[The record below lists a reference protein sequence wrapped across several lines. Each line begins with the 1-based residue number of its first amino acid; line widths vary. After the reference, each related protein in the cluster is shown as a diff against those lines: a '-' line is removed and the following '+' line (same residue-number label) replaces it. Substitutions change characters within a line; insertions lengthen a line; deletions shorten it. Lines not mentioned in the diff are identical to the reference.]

1 MIDISGSMMGIKLE
15 QAKSALQLC
24 LRNLV
29 AGDSFNIIAFN
40 HACTRFS
47 KKAVPFS
54 QQSLDR
60 AGRWIESLQA
70 SGGMEILEPLAS
82 CLEGGGGSEDCI
94 ILLFTDGRVGNER
107 EVLDFAERHLKKG
120 RIFTFGIDTAVN
132 SYFLNELAR
141 VGRGRAEFVYP
152 GERIDEKVLRQF
164 SRIVS
169 PFVEDAQIEWGWQQG
184 ERPFSRRIGIIYDME
199 PLHVFARVKGEP
211 GGNVVLRGRISR
223 IKGKDGDTVFESR
236 IDLNTLPRCSDADLL
251 EKAWAHRIIRELEQE
266 LDCMSGRNRK
276 KIEAEIERLSLEH
289 GIISSLTSF
298 VAVEERL
305 EKATGLPV
313 TRPIPVSPPRG
324 WKMSGFS
331 FTWLSDGAVFFRMAE
346 FSGAPYESRVF
357 EDAVFSGMAD
367 SSVSLFDASIPCFSI
382 PPRGVWGEQE
392 APDGPGVAGLL
403 RMLART
409 QMADGVFAD
418 GEAQDLNQKLE
429 TTALS
434 LLAFLLSNEDVGIYL
449 NQLRKSLRFILEVL
463 GDGKVRFDLEREADA
478 RLCLLLFLAL
488 KQSLLRG
495 VVKRKERGAVQGLL
509 GRLEEALQTAARAS
523 GKRSDRR
530 QRERNTLNSPRAQQ
544 PSWIFWGS
552 PAACRMPE
560 IGKTFPRLCL
570 PATPS

>member
-1 MIDISGSMMGIKLE
+1 
-15 QAKSALQLC
+15 
-24 LRNLV
+24 
-29 AGDSFNIIAFN
+29 
-40 HACTRFS
+40 
-47 KKAVPFS
+47 
-54 QQSLDR
+54 
-60 AGRWIESLQA
+60 
-70 SGGMEILEPLAS
+70 
-82 CLEGGGGSEDCI
+82 
-94 ILLFTDGRVGNER
+94 VGNER
-107 EVLDFAERHLKKG
+107 EVLAFAERHLRKG

-152 GERIDEKVLRQF
+152 GERIDDKVLRQF

-169 PFVEDAQIEWGWQQG
+169 PFVEDAQIEWGG
-184 ERPFSRRIGIIYDME
+184 NRVKDHFPRRIGIIYDME

-211 GGNVVLRGRISR
+211 GGNVVLRGR

-266 LDCMSGRNRK
+266 LDCVSGRNRK

-324 WKMSGFS
+324 WEMFGLSRM
-331 FTWLSDGAVFFRMAE
+331 WLSDGAVFSRMAE
-346 FSGAPYESRVF
+346 FSGVPYESGVF

-382 PPRGVWGEQE
+382 PPRGVLGEQE
-392 APDGPGVAGLL
+392 APDGPGAAGLL

-434 LLAFLLSNEDVGIYL
+434 ILAFLLSNEDICIYL

-495 VVKRKERGAVQGLL
+495 VVKRKERSAVQGLVQGLL
-509 GRLEEALQTAARAS
+509 GRLEEALQTAARVS
-523 GKRSDRR
+523 GTIR
-530 QRERNTLNSPRAQQ
+530 QAVEGAEHFEQPESAAALLDFLGISSSLPDAGDWKNVSPSVLARHALLAIYKNHFYNQ
-544 PSWIFWGS
+544 
-552 PAACRMPE
+552 
-560 IGKTFPRLCL
+560 
-570 PATPS
+570 